1 MPAIGILLPGSTLY
15 PSIAIDFLQ
24 GVRCCLKLNGA
35 GDIAL
40 HNMPVGYGINE
51 AEVVA
56 QTEKL
61 LFTHDVDVVL
71 AYVDHRLA
79 QRLSPLVAA
88 AGKLL
93 VITNAGAHYPP
104 TGTTYD
110 NTLFH
115 SLNHNLYSFMTGR
128 LCGSVPAAK
137 KAITATSYYDG
148 GYQHCHAMT
157 NAYTTAGGEIQYNF
171 VSHYKKQE
179 FNLNPLAA
187 FIQNNPAA
195 NALLCLYS
203 GDMARCFYEQ
213 IAPLQQQFDL
223 QLYGSPMLFDNT
235 PGDFKETNPYVRE
248 IKGYTGWLP
257 SLDNEHNSRLTT
269 FFQKEHNK
277 AANLFSLQ
285 GWETALLINAFLQQ
299 QAEGD
304 TVTGAIEYIK
314 KEQVQSPR
322 GQLRITDGYA
332 VTGPAYQVTATGRL
346 EVQVQKVVEDC
357 TPAWNDMISQI
368 PDTTFTTWNN
378 TYLCI

>member
-15 PSIAIDFLQ
+15 PSIGIDFLQ
-24 GVRCCLKLNGA
+24 GVRSCLKLNDA
-35 GDIAL
+35 SDIVL
-40 HNMPVGYGINE
+40 HNVPVGYGINE

-71 AYVDHRLA
+71 AYADHRLA
-79 QRLSPLVAA
+79 QKLSPLVAA

-93 VITNAGAHYPP
+93 VITNAGAQYPP
-104 TGTTYD
+104 TGTTYN

-115 SLNHNLYSFMTGR
+115 SLNHNLYSFMTGQ
-128 LCGSVPAAK
+128 LCSNDTK
-137 KAITATSYYDG
+137 KAIAATSYYDG
-148 GYQHCHAMT
+148 GYQHCHAMAT
-157 NAYTTAGGEIQYNF
+157 AYTTAGGDIQFNF

-179 FNLNPLAA
+179 FNLNLLAA
-187 FIQNNPAA
+187 FIQNNPAV

-203 GDMARCFYEQ
+203 GDIARCFYEQ

-235 PGDFKETNPYVRE
+235 PGDFKETDPYVRE

-257 SLDNEHNSRLTT
+257 SLDNEHNNRFTN

-285 GWETALLINAFLQQ
+285 GWETALLIYAFLQQ
-299 QAEGD
+299 QAKGA
-304 TVTGAIEYIK
+304 TVTGAMEYIK
-314 KEQVQSPR
+314 KEGAQSPR

-332 VTGPAYQVTATGRL
+332 VTAPAYRVTATGNL
-346 EVQVQKVVEDC
+346 EVQVQEVVEDC
-357 TPAWNDMISQI
+357 TAVWDEMISQI
-368 PDTTFTTWNN
+368 PDTAFTTWNN